1 VIAVAGGTGL
11 LGSRLVAALIAQGH
25 EVRVLTRD
33 RARAAA
39 ALGATP
45 EIVQVDVRR
54 PDGLAEALQGAAT
67 VVSAFHGFLGGRGEG
82 PDEVDKHGN
91 ANLFSAAQEAGSAV
105 VLMSIMGASADSPAD
120 LFRAKFAAEE
130 SLRTRDVPWCIIR
143 SGPYIETWHQ
153 VLQETAGRSG
163 RPLVFGRGEQRL
175 AFVAVDDVVA
185 LAARAVTDPALL
197 GEVLEIGGEP
207 ISLLQL
213 ALAVQAAHGWPGKP
227 RHLPRAV
234 LRVAAEVAQPF
245 SPTFARQ
252 NRLALV
258 MDTTDLGEGDPDLR
272 DRLGLPPARTVGDVL
287 NPPGSVQ

>member
-11 LGSRLVAALIAQGH
+11 LGSRLVTALLAQGQ

-33 RARAAA
+33 RTRAVA
-39 ALGATP
+39 ALGTTP
-45 EIVQVDVRR
+45 EIVEVDVRR
-54 PDGLAEALQGAAT
+54 SDGLVEALQGAVT

-82 PDEVDKHGN
+82 PDEVDRQGN
-91 ANLFSAAQEAGSAV
+91 LNLIAAAQEAGSAV

-120 LFRAKFAAEE
+120 LFRAKFAAEQE
-130 SLRTRDVPWCIIR
+130 VRASGVPWCIIR

-163 RPLVFGRGEQRL
+163 RPLVFGRGQRRL

-185 LAARAVTDPALL
+185 LAARAAIDPDLL

-207 ISLLQL
+207 TSVEQL
-213 ALAVQAAHGWPGKP
+213 ALAVQAAHGWQGKP
-227 RHLPRAV
+227 RHLPRAA
-234 LRVAAEVAQPF
+234 LRVASVVARPF

-258 MDTTDLGEGDPDLR
+258 MDTTDLGEGDPELR
-272 DRLGLPPARTVGDVL
+272 GRLGLSAARTVDDVL
-287 NPPGSVQ
+287 DLR

>member
-11 LGSRLVAALIAQGH
+11 LGSRLVAALIAQGE

-33 RARAAA
+33 RSRAGA
-39 ALGATP
+39 ALGTTP
-45 EIVQVDVRR
+45 EIVEVDVRR
-54 PDGLAEALQGAAT
+54 PDGLAETLQGAAT

-82 PDEVDKHGN
+82 PEEVDRQGN
-91 ANLFSAAQEAGSAV
+91 ANLIAAAQEAGSAV

-120 LFRAKFAAEE
+120 LFRAKFAAEQE
-130 SLRTRDVPWCIIR
+130 LRASGVPWCIIR
-143 SGPYIETWHQ
+143 SGPYIETWHR

-163 RPLVFGRGEQRL
+163 RPLVFGRGERRL

-185 LAARAVTDPALL
+185 LAARAATDSTLR
-197 GEVLEIGGEP
+197 GEVLEIGGGPVSME
-207 ISLLQL
+207 QL

-234 LRVAAEVAQPF
+234 LHVASVVARPV

-258 MDTTDLGEGDPDLR
+258 MDTTDLGEGDSELR
-272 DRLGLPPARTVGDVL
+272 GRLGLPPARRMSDVL
-287 NPPGSVQ
+287 APS

>member
-11 LGSRLVAALIAQGH
+11 LGSRLAAALIAQGE

-33 RARAAA
+33 RTRAGA
-39 ALGATP
+39 ALGTTP
-45 EIVQVDVRR
+45 DIVEVDVRR

-82 PDEVDKHGN
+82 PEEVDRQGN
-91 ANLFSAAQEAGSAV
+91 ANLIVAAQNAGSAL
-105 VLMSIMGASADSPAD
+105 VLMSILGASADSPAD
-120 LFRAKFAAEE
+120 LFRAKFAAEQE
-130 SLRTRDVPWCIIR
+130 LRDSGVPWCIIR
-143 SGPYIETWHQ
+143 SGPFIETWHR

-163 RPLVFGRGEQRL
+163 RPLVFGRGERRL

-185 LAARAVTDPALL
+185 LTARAATDSTLL

-207 ISLLQL
+207 VSMEQL

-227 RHLPRAV
+227 RHLPRAA
-234 LRVAAEVAQPF
+234 LRVASVAARPF

-258 MDTTDLGEGDPDLR
+258 MDTTDLGVGDPGLR
-272 DRLGLPPARTVGDVL
+272 DRLDLPPPR
-287 NPPGSVQ
+287 SVSQALGILRR

>member
-11 LGSRLVAALIAQGH
+11 LGSRLVAALIAQGE

-33 RARAAA
+33 RSRAGA
-39 ALGATP
+39 ALGTTP
-45 EIVQVDVRR
+45 EIVEVDVRH
-54 PDGLAEALQGAAT
+54 PDGLAEAVQGAAT

-82 PDEVDKHGN
+82 PEEVDRQGN
-91 ANLFSAAQEAGSAV
+91 ANLIAAAQDAGSAV

-120 LFRAKFAAEE
+120 LFRAKFAAEQE
-130 SLRTRDVPWCIIR
+130 LRASGVAWCIIR
-143 SGPYIETWHQ
+143 SGPYIETWHR
-153 VLQETAGRSG
+153 VLQETAARSG
-163 RPLVFGRGEQRL
+163 RPLIFGRGDRRL

-185 LAARAVTDPALL
+185 LAARAATDSTLL

-207 ISLLQL
+207 LSMEQL

-234 LRVAAEVAQPF
+234 LHVASVVARPV

-258 MDTTDLGEGDPDLR
+258 MDTTDLGVGDPGLR
-272 DRLGLPPARTVGDVL
+272 DRLDLPPPR
-287 NPPGSVQ
+287 SVSQALGILRR

>member
-1 VIAVAGGTGL
+1 MIAVAGGTGL
-11 LGSRLVAALIAQGH
+11 LGSRLVAALIAQSQ

-39 ALGATP
+39 ALGTTP
-45 EIVQVDVRR
+45 EIVEVDVRR
-54 PDGLAEALQGAAT
+54 PDGLTEALQGAAI

-82 PDEVDKHGN
+82 PDEVDRQGN
-91 ANLFSAAQEAGSAV
+91 ANLFAAAREAGSAV
-105 VLMSIMGASADSPAD
+105 LLMSIMGASADSSAD
-120 LFRAKFAAEE
+120 LFRAKFAAEQE
-130 SLRTRDVPWCIIR
+130 LRTSGVPWCIVR
-143 SGPYIETWHQ
+143 SGPYIETWHR

-163 RPLVFGRGEQRL
+163 RPLVFGRGQRRL

-185 LAARAVTDPALL
+185 LASRAATDSALL

-207 ISLLQL
+207 ISMEQL

-227 RHLPRAV
+227 RHLPRAA
-234 LRVAAEVAQPF
+234 LRVASVAARRF

-258 MDTTDLGEGDPDLR
+258 MDTTDLGEGDPGLR
-272 DRLGLPPARTVGDVL
+272 TRLGLPPARTVSDVL
-287 NPPGSVQ
+287 DPR

>member
-1 VIAVAGGTGL
+1 MTSEFV
-11 LGSRLVAALIAQGH
+11 
-25 EVRVLTRD
+25 E
-33 RARAAA
+33 
-39 ALGATP
+39 
-45 EIVQVDVRR
+45 VDVRR
-54 PDGLAEALQGAAT
+54 PDGLAEALRGADT

-82 PDEVDKHGN
+82 PDEVDRQGN
-91 ANLFSAAQEAGSAV
+91 ANLVAAAQGTGSAV

-120 LFRAKFAAEE
+120 LFRAKFAAEQE
-130 SLRTRDVPWCIIR
+130 LRASGVPWCIIR

-163 RPLVFGRGEQRL
+163 RPLVFGRGNRRL

-185 LAARAVTDPALL
+185 LAARAATDPALR

-207 ISLLQL
+207 IAMEQL

-227 RHLPRAV
+227 RHLPRAA
-234 LRVAAEVAQPF
+234 LRVASVVARPF

-258 MDTTDLGEGDPDLR
+258 MDSTDLGEGDPELR
-272 DRLGLPPARTVGDVL
+272 GRLGLPPARTLGDVL
-287 NPPGSVQ
+287 APS

>member
-11 LGSRLVAALIAQGH
+11 LGTRLVAALITQGE

-33 RARAAA
+33 RSRARAA
-39 ALGATP
+39 LGTTP
-45 EIVQVDVRR
+45 EIAEVDIRR
-54 PDGLAEALQGAAT
+54 PAGLAETLQGVAI

-82 PDEVDKHGN
+82 PEEVDRQGN
-91 ANLFSAAQEAGSAV
+91 ANLIAAAQEAGSAV

-120 LFRAKFAAEE
+120 LFRAKFAAEQE
-130 SLRTRDVPWCIIR
+130 LRASGVGWCIIR
-143 SGPYIETWHQ
+143 SGPYIETWHR

-163 RPLVFGRGEQRL
+163 RPLVFGRGERRL

-185 LAARAVTDPALL
+185 LTARAATDSTLL

-207 ISLLQL
+207 VSMEQL
-213 ALAVQAAHGWPGKP
+213 ALAVQVAHGWPGKP
-227 RHLPRAV
+227 RHLPRAA
-234 LRVAAEVAQPF
+234 LRVASVVARPF

-258 MDTTDLGEGDPDLR
+258 MDTTDLGEGDSELR
-272 DRLGLPPARTVGDVL
+272 GRLGLPLARTMSDVL
-287 NPPGSVQ
+287 APS